1 MITDLLDYGISKDT
15 IKHIKENPSLEYTL
29 TCNIKDVTEIIN
41 YLKEL
46 NIKDIDNILLYNPD
60 LFIETK
66 KDIEDRFN
74 NKDIDKLVE
83 SINDNY
89 ENIDLLYE

>member
-1 MITDLLDYGISKDT
+1 MITDLLDCGINKNT

-29 TCNIKDVTEIIN
+29 SINIKDVIDIIN

-66 KDIEDRFN
+66 KDIEERFN
-74 NKDIDKLVE
+74 KKDISNLVDL
-83 SINDNY
+83 INNDY
-89 ENIDLLYE
+89 QNIDLLYE